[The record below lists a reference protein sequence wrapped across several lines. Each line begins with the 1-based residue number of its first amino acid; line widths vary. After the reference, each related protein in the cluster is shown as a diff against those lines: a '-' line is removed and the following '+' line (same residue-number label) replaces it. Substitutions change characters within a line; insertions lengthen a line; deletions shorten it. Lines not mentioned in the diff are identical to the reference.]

1 MSLYDTSVTILLDHD
16 NDRSFPIDHFD
27 FVNFFLLFCH
37 KQRPPMI

>member
-16 NDRSFPIDHFD
+16 NDRSFPIGHFD